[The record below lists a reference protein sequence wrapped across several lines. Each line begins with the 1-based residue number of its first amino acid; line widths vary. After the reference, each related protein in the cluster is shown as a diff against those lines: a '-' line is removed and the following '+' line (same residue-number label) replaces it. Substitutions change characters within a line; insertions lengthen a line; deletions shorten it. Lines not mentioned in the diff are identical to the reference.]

1 MPSCCGGRRFSYIFF
16 LSPPSYVPHIDLG
29 EWLQQTLACRILER
43 LMQGYIHLDFVL
55 RAIVQQESIRD
66 LLEPFEEVL
75 FVRRR

>member
-1 MPSCCGGRRFSYIFF
+1 MEGEDLVFF
-16 LSPPSYVPHIDLG
+16 FFFSPPSYVPHIDLG

-75 FVRRR
+75 L